1 MEQRIRDIMIKKVIT
16 INPYQSVD
24 YAILKMQ
31 RYKVGG
37 LPVVNKYKLAGIIT
51 SRDLRYHNPNRL
63 VCDAMTKEVIA
74 GTEDMSI
81 LQVLILMKE
90 NNVERLPI
98 LDYKRDRLVGI
109 ITKRDILSKIN
120 DKEFS
125 LVKQM
130 IEELEDKILNPL
142 SVIKSAIQLLE
153 STKGLEFQDDKRG
166 YIHKNIH
173 RSIESISKKVKML
186 RKC

>member
-1 MEQRIRDIMIKKVIT
+1 MQKLIRDIMIKKVIT
-16 INPYQSVD
+16 INPFKSVD

-37 LPVVNKYKLAGIIT
+37 LPVVNNYKLVGIIT

-81 LQVLILMKE
+81 LEVLILMKE

-98 LDYKRDRLVGI
+98 LGYKRDRLVGI
-109 ITKRDILSKIN
+109 ITKRDILSKMN

-130 IEELEDKILNPL
+130 IEESEDKILNPL
-142 SVIKSAIQLLE
+142 SVINSAIRLLE
-153 STKGLEFQDDKRG
+153 SKKGLESQDDKRE
-166 YIHKNIH
+166 YFKKIH
-173 RSIESISKKVKML
+173 RSIERISKEVKML
-186 RKC
+186 KNF

>member
-98 LDYKRDRLVGI
+98 LDYKRNRLVGI

-153 STKGLEFQDDKRG
+153 SEKGLEFQDDKRG

-173 RSIESISKKVKML
+173 RSIEKISKKVKML

>member
-1 MEQRIRDIMIKKVIT
+1 MQKLIRDIMIKEVIT
-16 INPYQSVD
+16 INPFQSVD

-37 LPVVNKYKLAGIIT
+37 LPVVDNYKLVGIIT

-74 GTEDMSI
+74 GTEDMFI
-81 LQVLILMKE
+81 IEVFILMKE
-90 NNVERLPI
+90 NNVERLPL
-98 LDYKRDRLVGI
+98 LDHKRERLVGI
-109 ITKRDILSKIN
+109 ITKRDILSKMN

-130 IEELEDKILNPL
+130 IEESEDKILNPL
-142 SVIKSAIQLLE
+142 SVINAAIQLLE
-153 STKGLEFQDDKRG
+153 SKKGLESQDDKRE
-166 YIHKNIH
+166 YFKKIHKGV
-173 RSIESISKKVKML
+173 EKISKEVKML
-186 RKC
+186 KNF